1 MIVKTGLIKTFLIK
15 NNIMEKIKMIVNHPM
30 AKCVIAAVIGG
41 VLLVEG
47 KPMYAGI
54 AFGYGIRELFLA
66 FKNA

>member
-1 MIVKTGLIKTFLIK
+1 
-15 NNIMEKIKMIVNHPM
+15 MEKIKMIVNHPM
-30 AKCVIAAVIGG
+30 AKCVIAAIIGG

-54 AFGYGIRELFLA
+54 AFGYGLRELFLA